1 MDLEEKLQELDALSV
16 RLKVLITNL
25 EADRGIGIDPMVASA
40 AALTRAGGSA
50 CLARRLTWEV
60 ETRDRLFPDE
70 LFADPAWLIL
80 LDLFTHRA
88 TGKLISVSS
97 ACIASLVPPT
107 TALRYIRR
115 LVELGMVQRSSDTAD
130 RRKVYLQLT
139 DYACSQMEAFFTKI
153 SSESSG
159 PSPLNLENNV
169 VFLGKQ
175 T

>member
-1 MDLEEKLQELDALSV
+1 MDIEEKLQELDALTT

-25 EADRGIGIDPMVASA
+25 EADRGIGTDPTVASA

-50 CLARRLTWEV
+50 CLAKRLTWEL
-60 ETRDRLFPDE
+60 ETRNRLFPDE

-115 LVELGMVQRSSDTAD
+115 LVELGMLQRTNDPAD

-139 DYACSQMEAFFTKI
+139 ESACSQMEAFFTKI
-153 SSESSG
+153 SSDASG
-159 PSPLNLENNV
+159 PNLLNVENNV
-169 VFLGKQ
+169 VFL
-175 T
+175 